1 MANKISHF
9 GIIDSIEGDSV
20 KVRIVQTAACASCK
34 VASHCN
40 AAESKVKMV
49 DVTVVN
55 SAKYHVGQE
64 VVVCASKEVANK
76 ALLLGFGLPFLLL
89 LVVLIIVLR
98 VSGSEGMAA
107 LASLGSLIPY
117 YMILWV
123 FKEKIR
129 QQVSFRLEE

>member
-1 MANKISHF
+1 MANKITHS

-20 KVRIVQTAACASCK
+20 KVRIVQTTACAACK

-49 DVTVVN
+49 DVMGVN
-55 SAKYHVGQE
+55 GTKYCVGQE
-64 VVVCASKEVANK
+64 VVIYASKEVANK

-89 LVVLIIVLR
+89 VGVLIVVLR
-98 VSGSEGMAA
+98 VSGSEGLAA

-117 YMILWV
+117 YMILWLS
-123 FKEKIR
+123 KEKIR
-129 QQVSFRLEE
+129 QQVSFRIEE

>member
-1 MANKISHF
+1 MANKISHS

-20 KVRIVQTAACASCK
+20 KVRIVQTASCESCK
-34 VASHCN
+34 VPSHCN

-49 DVTVVN
+49 DVMGVN
-55 SAKYHVGQE
+55 GTKYRVGQE
-64 VVVCASKEVANK
+64 VMVCASKEVANK
-76 ALLLGFGLPFLLL
+76 ALFLGFGLPFLLL
-89 LVVLIIVLR
+89 VGVLVIVLR

-117 YMILWV
+117 YMILWL

-129 QQVSFRLEE
+129 QQVSFRIEE